1 MQMSKYE
8 ILEKALYEMILSGKG
23 IAPDGQFLGE
33 RQISKDFG
41 VSRTTTRN
49 AIDSLCKQGLLV
61 QFHGKGTYVKGF
73 QRPQPLDSIT
83 RCAQHYSEMG
93 MTPSADILYQA
104 VQPASRLVA
113 QHLQI
118 DEGESVFVLAKRFK
132 GDRLIF
138 NETISYFSMRHF
150 SGIDRANFNEIP
162 VLELMRAKYGAY
174 AKKTEHTIEA
184 VLPSEEIAQN
194 LQVEPGTPVILF
206 ESVSSGV
213 KDGQYIPFEYFRTY
227 YRTDFIRF
235 SFSQEHDGYR

>member
-1 MQMSKYE
+1 
-8 ILEKALYEMILSGKG
+8 MILSGKG
-23 IAPDGQFLGE
+23 IAPDGNFMGE
-33 RQISKDFG
+33 KQISKDFG

-118 DEGESVFVLAKRFK
+118 DEGESVFCPGQTVQGGQIDFHERSPIFFHAAFF
-132 GDRLIF
+132 GD
-138 NETISYFSMRHF
+138 
-150 SGIDRANFNEIP
+150 
-162 VLELMRAKYGAY
+162 
-174 AKKTEHTIEA
+174 
-184 VLPSEEIAQN
+184 
-194 LQVEPGTPVILF
+194 
-206 ESVSSGV
+206 
-213 KDGQYIPFEYFRTY
+213 
-227 YRTDFIRF
+227 
-235 SFSQEHDGYR
+235 

>member
-1 MQMSKYE
+1 MLKYE
-8 ILEKALYEMILSGKG
+8 VLEKALYEMIISGKG
-23 IAPDGQFLGE
+23 VGPDGQFLGE
-33 RQISKDFG
+33 RQISDDFD
-41 VSRTTTRN
+41 VSRTTTRK

-83 RCAQHYSEMG
+83 RCAQHYAEMG
-93 MTPSADILYQA
+93 LTPSVDILYQRT
-104 VQPASRLVA
+104 QPASNLVA
-113 QHLQI
+113 KHLQI
-118 DEGESVFVLAKRFK
+118 EEGETVLTLAKRFK
-132 GDRLIF
+132 GDRMIF
-138 NETISYFSMRHF
+138 NETISYFPMRYF
-150 SGIDRANFNEIP
+150 PGIERANFNETP

-194 LQVEPGTPVILF
+194 LQVAPDTPVILF

-235 SFSQEHDGYR
+235 SFAQEHDGYR